1 MGSVNYDEI
10 AATYDRRYAVDPLDG
25 VAVALGQLAADLGAQ
40 RILEIGCGTGR
51 WLDSLVA
58 APGSIFGVDASMGML
73 RRARERDK
81 GLELVCGRAEQLP
94 LAEERFDLLFV
105 VNALH
110 HFDEREQFVRRAWEL
125 LRPGGAL
132 AIVGFDPR
140 NHRDWYIY
148 QYFAGTYAL
157 DVARMPALTTLR
169 GWLEEAG
176 FGNVEQ
182 REVARVDLQ
191 RRGRE
196 ILDDPFLQK
205 EGTSELALLSDE
217 AYRAGLSRIR
227 SAITA
232 AERDG
237 EQAPFPARID
247 FVMTVGRCR

>member
-1 MGSVNYDEI
+1 MDSVNYDEI

-25 VAVALGQLAADLGAQ
+25 VAVALERLAADLGAQ

-51 WLDSLVA
+51 WLDSLA
-58 APGSIFGVDASMGML
+58 SRPGSVFGIDASMGML

-81 GLELVCGRAEQLP
+81 GLQLVCGRAERLP
-94 LAEERFDLLFV
+94 LAEGRFDLLFV

-110 HFDEREQFVRRAWEL
+110 HFDERERFVRRAWEL

-132 AIVGFDPR
+132 AIVGFDPHS
-140 NHRDWYIY
+140 HRDWYIY
-148 QYFAGTYAL
+148 QYFDGTYAL
-157 DVARMPALTTLR
+157 DVARMPALATLR
-169 GWLEEAG
+169 GWLGEAG
-176 FGNVEQ
+176 FGDVEQ

-227 SAITA
+227 SAIAA
-232 AERDG
+232 AEQDG
-237 EQAPFPARID
+237 KQATFTARID
-247 FVMTVGRCR
+247 FVMTAGRR